1 MDGKHLHLMML
12 KNGVDHSCKTKL
24 LFVVQWELI
33 PLPLPH
39 SVAKG
44 SKTTFF
50 FFLLITSCFSERL
63 PAPVLEGLHEK
74 NPEK

>member
-33 PLPLPH
+33 PLASL
-39 SVAKG
+39 SG
-44 SKTTFF
+44 QGIQNNI
-50 FFLLITSCFSERL
+50 FFLLIDNFL
-63 PAPVLEGLHEK
+63 LL
-74 NPEK
+74 